1 MTGEFAYLTRDNSM
15 ILFSQ
20 NSLLDGKHVAVLA
33 EWYLEHLRNMASVP
47 GIFSAQRF
55 KTMTG
60 GFPRSVAL
68 YSVVS
73 EQAFDN
79 DFYRS
84 IRGFGA
90 MKPLIDERDHH
101 VDLFEGLDAA
111 PVVGDDERLL
121 LADRAAPGGAIAGL
135 AFTWL
140 KCVGRDFSTPY
151 RGIVVVAVGKVP
163 VLDATVAVYRPMTAR
178 FGP

>member
-1 MTGEFAYLTRDNSM
+1 V

-20 NSLLDGKHVAVLA
+20 NSLLDESREPELA
-33 EWYLEHLRNMASVP
+33 EWYLEHLRNMSSVS

-55 KTMTG
+55 KTTTP

-79 DFYRS
+79 DFYRG

-111 PVVGDDERLL
+111 PVVGEDERLL
-121 LADRAAPGGAIAGL
+121 LTDSGEPAGAISGIP
-135 AFTWL
+135 FIWL

-151 RGIVVVAVGKVP
+151 RGIAVVAAGKLP
-163 VLDATVAVYRPMTAR
+163 GLDAAVAVYRPVTKRYRGSAR
-178 FGP
+178 

>member
-1 MTGEFAYLTRDNSM
+1 M
-15 ILFSQ
+15 SQ
-20 NSLLDGKHVAVLA
+20 NSLLDERNEPALVP
-33 EWYLEHLRNMASVP
+33 WYLEHLRNMSSVP

-55 KTMTG
+55 KTTTA

-79 DFYRS
+79 DFYRN

-111 PVVGDDERLL
+111 PVVGEDERLL
-121 LADRAAPGGAIAGL
+121 LTDSGEPAGAISGIS
-135 AFTWL
+135 FTWL

-151 RGIVVVAVGKVP
+151 RGIAVVAADRLP
-163 VLDATVAVYRPMTAR
+163 SLDSALAVYRPVTAR
-178 FGP
+178 FGA

>member
-1 MTGEFAYLTRDNSM
+1 M
-15 ILFSQ
+15 SQ
-20 NSLLDGKHVAVLA
+20 NSLLDERHEAALA
-33 EWYLEHLRNMASVP
+33 AWYLEHLRNMSSVP

-55 KTMTG
+55 RTTTP

-79 DFYRS
+79 DFYRG

-90 MKPLIDERDHH
+90 MAPLIDERDHH

-121 LADRAAPGGAIAGL
+121 LADRESPSRAVAGV

-140 KCVGRDFSTPY
+140 KCVARDFSTPY
-151 RGIVVVAVGKVP
+151 RGIAVVAAGRQP
-163 VLDATVAVYRPMTAR
+163 APDPTVAICRPVTTR
-178 FGP
+178 FGPGKPVS

>member
-1 MTGEFAYLTRDNSM
+1 M

-20 NSLLDGKHVAVLA
+20 NSLLDERNEPVLGP
-33 EWYLEHLRNMASVP
+33 WYLEHLRNMSSVP

-55 KTMTG
+55 KTTTP

-79 DFYRS
+79 DFYRA

-121 LADRAAPGGAIAGL
+121 LADRAAPGGAIAGV

-151 RGIVVVAVGKVP
+151 RGIAVVAAREVP
-163 VLDATVAVYRPMTAR
+163 ALDATVAVYRPVTER
-178 FGP
+178 FGA

>member
-1 MTGEFAYLTRDNSM
+1 M
-15 ILFSQ
+15 ILMSQ
-20 NSLLDGKHVAVLA
+20 NSLLDERHEAALA
-33 EWYLEHLRNMASVP
+33 DWYVEHLRNMSSVP

-55 KTMTG
+55 TTTTP

-79 DFYRS
+79 DFYRG

-121 LADRAAPGGAIAGL
+121 LTDRKALGDAIAGVP
-135 AFTWL
+135 FTWL
-140 KCVGRDFSTPY
+140 KCVARDFSTPY
-151 RGIVVVAVGKVP
+151 RGIAVLAADRQP
-163 VLDATVAVYRPMTAR
+163 ALDATVAVYRRVTGR
-178 FGP
+178 YGPGKP

>member
-1 MTGEFAYLTRDNSM
+1 M
-15 ILFSQ
+15 SQ
-20 NSLLDGKHVAVLA
+20 NSLLDESNEPLLVP
-33 EWYLEHLRNMASVP
+33 WYLEHLRNMSSVP

-55 KTMTG
+55 KTTTP

-79 DFYRS
+79 DFYRG

-111 PVVGDDERLL
+111 PVVGDDQCIL
-121 LADRAAPGGAIAGL
+121 LADSSTPGGAIAGV

-151 RGIVVVAVGKVP
+151 RGIAVVAADRQP
-163 VLDATVAVYRPMTAR
+163 LLDAAVALYRPVTKR
-178 FGP
+178 FRP